1 MFLDD
6 DDDDEVFMSL
16 YFWHFTNFFVIF
28 SFYFLAWRSN
38 FVLRRDNAHFSNDP
52 IHIKRNRRHWYTV
65 LADTEGLGLCYV
77 VDDRWKIT
85 VVCRTLLGQTVNIGT
100 RFTFCSHSPTIL
112 DTKAK
117 RQLPRRSAFLL
128 NFPPRGG
135 IQLVI
140 SVNNDASFSVNISI

>member
-1 MFLDD
+1 MFLD

-52 IHIKRNRRHWYTV
+52 IHHKKKSPPLIHRPRGHWRAGIV
-65 LADTEGLGLCYV
+65 LRSWWSLENHGGLY
-77 VDDRWKIT
+77 
-85 VVCRTLLGQTVNIGT
+85 RTLLGQTVNIGT
-100 RFTFCSHSPTIL
+100 KFTFCSHSPTIL

-128 NFPPRGG
+128 NFLSRGG

-140 SVNNDASFSVNISI
+140 SVNNDTSYSANISI